1 MRTQTRG
8 GLARAPSLRCL
19 IGALGATAL
28 CDRGTA
34 TGEGNDTVTT
44 AENLIGSPSA
54 DTLVGNLVAN
64 RLEGRAGND
73 NISARAGD
81 DTLAGGPG
89 ADRCDGGTGAETT
102 PGANPNR
109 HPLAAYAAPIRRGA
123 SL

>member
-1 MRTQTRG
+1 MNSRPSGRG
-8 GLARAPSLRCL
+8 VAHPDSRRARRDPRLRCL

-54 DTLVGNLVAN
+54 DTLVGNRAAN

-102 PGANPNR
+102 PR
-109 HPLAAYAAPIRRGA
+109 CESPIA
-123 SL
+123 IP